1 MVGEEPYS
9 NVRRTPRGS
18 TSANKLCLTQKRR
31 KPAIKAG
38 FLKVVGEEPYSNV
51 RRTPRGSTSANKL
64 CLAQKRRK
72 PAIKAGFLKVV
83 GEEGFEP
90 PTLWSQTRC
99 ATKLRYSPRCFTEAL
114 FRQRMRILRIL
125 ADDAR
130 AKRSFFVII
139 YPFAYSATSST

>member
-1 MVGEEPYS
+1 MGFHRTSVPAPVLYNQNIAKRPYI
-9 NVRRTPRGS
+9 
-18 TSANKLCLTQKRR
+18 SAG
-31 KPAIKAG
+31 P
-38 FLKVVGEEPYSNV
+38 FLNM
-51 RRTPRGSTSANKL
+51 
-64 CLAQKRRK
+64 
-72 PAIKAGFLKVV
+72 V

-125 ADDAR
+125 AYDAR

>member
-1 MVGEEPYS
+1 MGFHRTGVPAPVLYNQNIAKRPYISAGPFLNMVGEELYS

-18 TSANKLCLTQKRR
+18 TSANKLCLTPKRR

-38 FLKVVGEEPYSNV
+38 FLK
-51 RRTPRGSTSANKL
+51 L
-64 CLAQKRRK
+64 
-72 PAIKAGFLKVV
+72 V

-99 ATKLRYSPRCFTEAL
+99 ATKLRYSPRCFTETL